1 MAPKALP
8 QLNLGPQLHP
18 SRTQLLLLLLL
29 LLCRLATSSDSSIL
43 LQLCQA
49 ELLHHECQLLLR
61 LLQLNLLLL
70 VLH

>member
-1 MAPKALP
+1 M
-8 QLNLGPQLHP
+8 
-18 SRTQLLLLLLL
+18 TQLLLLLL

-49 ELLHHECQLLLR
+49 ELLFHECHVLLR

-70 VLH
+70 VLQ